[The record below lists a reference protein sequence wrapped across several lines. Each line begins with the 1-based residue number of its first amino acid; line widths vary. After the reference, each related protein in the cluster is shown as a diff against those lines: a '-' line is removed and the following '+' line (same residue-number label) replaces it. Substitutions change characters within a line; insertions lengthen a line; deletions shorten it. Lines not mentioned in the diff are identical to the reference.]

1 MVKWGR
7 FRPGIHQGP
16 SVIGIIKNQ
25 VRLAMTS
32 KKEYIFIAGLYT
44 LIQSIVVGIFM
55 VHAAIANNPQ
65 GDFYTESGVVWG
77 EIATVFVSWF
87 VGSAVFCS
95 AIFALVF
102 FIKYITRK

>member
-1 MVKWGR
+1 M
-7 FRPGIHQGP
+7 
-16 SVIGIIKNQ
+16 N
-25 VRLAMTS
+25 S
-32 KKEYIFIAGLYT
+32 KKEYMFIAGLYT
-44 LIQSIVVGIFM
+44 LTQSIVVGIFM
-55 VHAAIANNPQ
+55 VYVAIKHNPQ
-65 GDFYTESGVVWG
+65 GEYYSESGVVWG